1 MPGRDYLS
9 SSRAHSLKVPYSK
22 KEALI
27 KFDALCAALDANW
40 ISDRKWNKKQADIVT
55 DLLLLGA
62 YSLPKLVITSPTLD
76 LHIRD
81 VMQKE
86 LIKCFEEIR
95 KGKQISALNYLQSAR
110 HFQDLISMS
119 HVEASFP
126 SWLIISEWPQI
137 IYPTVSLIK

>member
-1 MPGRDYLS
+1 M
-9 SSRAHSLKVPYSK
+9 KVPYSK

-27 KFDALCAALDANW
+27 KFDVLCAALDANW
-40 ISDRKWNKKQADIVT
+40 ISDRKWNKKQADVVT

-62 YSLPKLVITSPTLD
+62 YSLPKLVITSPILD

-95 KGKQISALNYLQSAR
+95 KGNGIGS
-110 HFQDLISMS
+110 
-119 HVEASFP
+119 
-126 SWLIISEWPQI
+126 
-137 IYPTVSLIK
+137 IKNS